1 MEYPDNGRTDESSF
15 KGIARIQQ
23 NSLEPIVEIIGLP
36 AQQLPLERLEK
47 NFESAE
53 IVT

>member
-1 MEYPDNGRTDESSF
+1 MEYPDNGSADEGSF
-15 KGIARIQQ
+15 NGVARIQQ

-36 AQQLPLERLEK
+36 ACELPLERLEK

-53 IVT
+53 IIT